1 MLLVNDILNFTGT
14 LDVLRGGARGKVLL
28 RDAPSPPIVLRH
40 VTRATGDVA
49 LITDLKMANM
59 TNYKVIGGCPSLL
72 LRAFAIDNGTSDDCD
87 AATANL
93 YVYMWPKP
101 YTGVLGAK
109 GILAVQ
115 VPVTFGLSKSATH
128 PCTGAAASANWH
140 EAQSFGTLVKNNIG
154 AIAYDDGADVEAML
168 VIDPKSFDRIA
179 VYTDTWTGL
188 IDEVLVSV
196 QV

>member
-1 MLLVNDILNFTGT
+1 MLQIPEILNFTGS
-14 LDVLRGGARGKVLL
+14 LDTLRGGARNKVQL
-28 RDAPSPPIVLRH
+28 RDAPAPPVVLRH
-40 VTRATGDVA
+40 VTRAGGDEN

-59 TNYKVIGGCPSLL
+59 ANYKVIGGAPSLI

-115 VPVTFGLSKSATH
+115 VPVTFGTSKSATH
-128 PCTGAAASANWH
+128 PCTGVATSANWY
-140 EAQSFGTLVKNNIG
+140 EAQSFNTLVKNTIG
-154 AIAYDDGADVEAML
+154 AIAYDNEDDVEAML
-168 VIDPKSFDRIA
+168 QIDPKGYDRIA